1 MSADEVIVHVHVHER
16 TGLLLPATATASAT
30 TLLRI
35 RWWLYTSH
43 LFAQG
48 SDNLW
53 QFSIVLVLAALSNY
67 NSLMLVSTYG
77 LMTGLFVCYWGSSAG
92 HFVDTHNRLYVAQVF
107 ILTENVCVVL
117 ATVVCYILLARDT
130 EQLVEQNDTTT
141 QQHGTG
147 IAHWIQSRFD
157 GVPSDPFSVV
167 LLLAIHLFGAAA
179 QILATGF
186 TVAIERDWI
195 VVMSNLVSKD
205 QQSTWLSETNIAMK
219 QIDLACKIGAPAM
232 AGFIMSA
239 AMNQNSNATMDH
251 GRGMRGV
258 VVLVGVINIMA
269 LVVEYTCTYKIYHLI
284 PELAVT
290 ARERKKVEDPATNS
304 AIQVPTKETQEEL
317 RGCGFLRLPSGLRIY
332 LNQPIALG
340 GIGYALLYL
349 NALTFGG
356 LMTAYLVWRGMRF
369 DSVGVWRGISSAIG
383 LLGTVIYHLSVKVMS
398 IESTGMWSITFQF
411 VCLSVSYASLF
422 VEDLYTS
429 LAMLIAGVC
438 ASRIGLWVFDI
449 SITQLMQECVPAEV
463 RGVTGGVQQ
472 SLNAFFGLLAFVL
485 GIVFPDPRKF
495 YIYVSAGYA
504 SVCISM
510 VIYAIGIY
518 LRQDKLRI

>member
-1 MSADEVIVHVHVHER
+1 MSADEVLVHER
-16 TGLLLPATATASAT
+16 TGLLLPVTATPPT
-30 TLLRI
+30 TLRRI
-35 RWWLYTSH
+35 QRLLYTSH
-43 LFAQG
+43 FFAQG
-48 SDNLW
+48 SDILW

-67 NSLMLVSTYG
+67 DSLMLVSTYG
-77 LMTGLFVCYWGSSAG
+77 LMTGLFVCYWGSSVG
-92 HFVDTHNRLYVAQVF
+92 HFVDTHNRLYAAQVF
-107 ILTENVCVVL
+107 ILTENACVVL
-117 ATVVCYILLARDT
+117 ATIVCFILLARDT
-130 EQLVEQNDTTT
+130 EQLIKPKDTTS
-141 QQHGTG
+141 QHHSTG
-147 IAHWIQSRFD
+147 IAHWMQSRFD

-167 LLLAIHLFGAAA
+167 LLLAIHLLGSAA

-195 VVMSNLVSKD
+195 VVMSSLVSKD
-205 QQSTWLSETNIAMK
+205 QQKKWLSDTNVNMK
-219 QIDLACKIGAPAM
+219 QIDLACKIGAPAV
-232 AGFIMSA
+232 AGFVMSA
-239 AMNQNSNATMDH
+239 AMNQSSNTTIDH
-251 GRGMRGV
+251 GRGMCGV
-258 VVLVGVINIMA
+258 VVLVGVINFMA
-269 LVVEYTCTYKIYHLI
+269 LVVEYICTYKIYHLI

-290 ARERKKVEDPATNS
+290 ARGNKKEEESATNYT
-304 AIQVPTKETQEEL
+304 IQGHMKDAQGKL
-317 RGCGFLRLPSGLRIY
+317 SGCGFLRLPSGLRIY

-383 LLGTVIYHLSVKVMS
+383 LLGTVIYHLSVKVLS

-411 VCLSVSYASLF
+411 ACLSVSYASLF
-422 VEDLYTS
+422 VKDVYTS

-495 YIYVSAGYA
+495 FIYVSAGYA

-510 VIYAIGIY
+510 VMYTIGIY